1 MTQQRNG
8 TAPGSR
14 NVSMSL
20 AYAFI
25 PSPVGRLK
33 VVATDRGLAAI
44 LWENEDPHR
53 VRLGTMLENPHHPIV
68 IQVQAEL
75 GEYFAGTRTA
85 FTVPLDMTGTAF
97 QRRVWSALL
106 AIPFG
111 ETRTYGELA
120 RQLGSPNASRAVGA
134 ANGKNPISIITP
146 CHRMIGSDGSL
157 TGFAGGLATKQFLLR
172 HERTHAQTLS
182 GRERRGKT

>member
-14 NVSMSL
+14 NVAMSL

-25 PSPVGRLK
+25 PSPVGQLK

-44 LWENEDPHR
+44 LWENEDPNR
-53 VRLGTMLENPHHPIV
+53 VRLGAMVENPRHPIL
-68 IQVQAEL
+68 IQAQVEL
-75 GEYFAGTRTA
+75 GEYFAGTRTV
-85 FTVPLDMTGTAF
+85 FTVPLDIAGTTF
-97 QRRVWSALL
+97 QRKVWSALL

-111 ETRTYGELA
+111 ETRTYGALA
-120 RQLGSPNASRAVGA
+120 RQLGNPHASRAVGA
-134 ANGKNPISIITP
+134 ANGKNPVSIMTP

-157 TGFAGGLATKQFLLR
+157 TGFAGGLATKQFLLA
-172 HERTHAQTLS
+172 HERTHAGALDSSPQ
-182 GRERRGKT
+182 R